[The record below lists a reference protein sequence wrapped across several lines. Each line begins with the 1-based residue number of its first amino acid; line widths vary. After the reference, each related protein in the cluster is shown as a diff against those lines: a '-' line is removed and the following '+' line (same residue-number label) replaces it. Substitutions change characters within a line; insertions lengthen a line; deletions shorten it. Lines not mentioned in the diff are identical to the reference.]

1 MSKNNQTKKHGTTTF
16 EDSHVTV
23 NKILVAIDKSGYKNK
38 ATAYAITLAKL
49 LGAELTVI
57 HVISKSSFGATGDL
71 LGYYR
76 GGKLK
81 AYQDA
86 LKNEAEKLLKKAV
99 EFGEKEGI
107 QTHSEVIMDSSA
119 EKAII
124 DYAKKQKM
132 DLIVVGTKGMTGIEK
147 FLMGSVANHV
157 ITYAHCPVLAIR

>member
-1 MSKNNQTKKHGTTTF
+1 MSKNSQTKKHGTTTF

-38 ATAYAITLAKL
+38 ATAYAITLAKS
-49 LGAELTVI
+49 LGADLTVI

-86 LKNEAEKLLKKAV
+86 MRNEAEKLLKKAV

-107 QTHSEVIMDSSA
+107 LMHSEVIMDSSA

>member
-1 MSKNNQTKKHGTTTF
+1 MSKNNQNKKHVTTTS
-16 EDSHVTV
+16 EDYHVTV

-38 ATAYAITLAKL
+38 ATAYAITLAKS

-57 HVISKSSFGATGDL
+57 HIISKSSFGATGDL

-81 AYQDA
+81 AYQEA

-107 QTHSEVIMDSSA
+107 KTHYEVIMDSSA